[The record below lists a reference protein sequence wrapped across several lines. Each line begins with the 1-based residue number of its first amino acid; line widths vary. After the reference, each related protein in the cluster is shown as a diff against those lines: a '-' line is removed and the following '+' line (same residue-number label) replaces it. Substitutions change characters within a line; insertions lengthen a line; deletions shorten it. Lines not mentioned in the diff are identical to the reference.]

1 MRLTFPQK
9 GLDVIKTKRG
19 LSKFM
24 WLAELSKLGV
34 YFDEKSRNA
43 KCKKR
48 KLKRLICQF

>member
-1 MRLTFPQK
+1 MRLKFPQK

-34 YFDEKSRNA
+34 YFGEKSRNA
-43 KCKKR
+43 KCKKHMMD
-48 KLKRLICQF
+48 